1 MPINRNAPPPTGLIL
16 DSELRG
22 NFNAIADKIDTLPE
36 NYSAVRAGTLLALN
50 DTSTGPT
57 VATTGA
63 EPLSAGH
70 RQLGRMK
77 PWAIDVA
84 NSISLTTNN
93 HEGALLLARN
103 SGGIVLQIELNAN
116 PTSGVQHLFTC
127 SILRPTIAG
136 SVQISSS
143 TLSNDHPNG
152 HTRIGGGQVVTI
164 LVDGVGSRF
173 YLLGPTLA

>member
-63 EPLSAGH
+63 EPLSGGH

-93 HEGALLLARN
+93 HEGALLIARN
-103 SGGIVLQIELNAN
+103 SGGIVLQLELNA
-116 PTSGVQHLFTC
+116 SASAGVQHLFSCT
-127 SILRPTIAG
+127 ILRPTTSG

-143 TLSNDHPNG
+143 TLVNDHPSA
-152 HTRIGGGQVVTI
+152 HTRVGGGQMVTI
-164 LVDGVGSRF
+164 FVDGAGGRF
-173 YLLGPTLA
+173 YLLGATLA